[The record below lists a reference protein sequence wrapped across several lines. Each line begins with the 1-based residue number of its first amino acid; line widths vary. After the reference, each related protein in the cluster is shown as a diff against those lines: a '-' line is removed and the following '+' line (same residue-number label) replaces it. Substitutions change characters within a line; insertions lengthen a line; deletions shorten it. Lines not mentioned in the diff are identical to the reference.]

1 MPYCPKG
8 QYRVMRSQ
16 EAGRCS
22 AMLGLMTPSLSREQ
36 LLHSLYEAAELEHN
50 LMCTYLYAAWSIRS
64 GADEGLDARQQAL
77 LAQWK
82 ADILRVAVDEMS
94 HLVSVWNITV
104 ALGGAPRI
112 GRYNFPLEPGALP
125 ASIVVKLAPF
135 NRDTLQHFIFLE
147 RPADSTEPDGAGF
160 VSANLFTRGNR
171 ATRHTP
177 MVYDYATVGEFYASL
192 KEDISR
198 FVAEH
203 GEDIAFS
210 GDRALQLQGG
220 GFGLPRARPV
230 LCART
235 ALEAFDAIVAEGE
248 GAVRDFANSHFSR
261 FLRIRDSFDE
271 LLRADPD
278 FVAAHPAAV
287 NPVLRAPPRP
297 EGRVWL
303 EESRAVATVDL
314 ANAGYGLMLRLLAY
328 AYAVPASDPRKAVVV
343 QLAIGLMR
351 GISPLAEA
359 AARLAAGPS
368 NPGCNDG
375 ISFTALRD
383 SAALPPGAAADRLV
397 RERLREFATG
407 AAELAGWSERH
418 AQAAAIF
425 ARLASTADAQLPDT
439 TSVSLPPVVSSPVTA
454 ASPPAVEIV
463 PGRDIEI
470 QYHGPRCI
478 HARFCVTGAPTVFL
492 ANVQGPWI
500 HPDTMPVERLVDIAH
515 ACPSGAIQYRRL
527 DGKEDERAPP
537 VNLTTV
543 REAGPLAV
551 RAELL
556 LSGQPAGYRA
566 TLCRCGASKQKPFC
580 DGSHKETGF
589 AASGEPGTQGTAML
603 PVRDGPLRVDPE
615 RNGPLAVSGNLE
627 IISGT
632 GRIVAR
638 ITAARLCRC
647 GASQNKPFCDGT
659 HARIG
664 FQAD

>member
-1 MPYCPKG
+1 
-8 QYRVMRSQ
+8 
-16 EAGRCS
+16 
-22 AMLGLMTPSLSREQ
+22 MLDIMNTSLSREQ

-64 GADEGLDARQQAL
+64 GEEDGLDARQQAL

-82 ADILRVAVDEMS
+82 EDILRVAIEEMS

-160 VSANLFTRGNR
+160 VSASRFTRGNR
-171 ATRHTP
+171 TTRHTP
-177 MVYDYATVGEFYASL
+177 MVYDYSTVGEFYASL
-192 KEDISR
+192 KGDISR

-203 GEDIAFS
+203 GEDVAFA
-210 GDRALQLQGG
+210 GDRALQLQGA
-220 GFGLPRARPV
+220 GFGLPQARPV

-235 ALEAFDAIVAEGE
+235 ALEAFDAIVAQGE
-248 GAVRDFANSHFSR
+248 GAAHECANSHFSR
-261 FLRIRDSFDE
+261 FLQIRDSFDE
-271 LLRADPD
+271 LLREDPE

-303 EESRAVATVDL
+303 EDSRAVATVDL

-328 AYAVPASDPRKAVVV
+328 AYAVPATDPRKPVVI

-359 AARLAAGPS
+359 AARLPAGPS
-368 NPGCNDG
+368 NPGCNAG
-375 ISFTALRD
+375 MSFTALRD
-383 SAALPPGAAADRLV
+383 SAALPPGASADRLV
-397 RERLREFATG
+397 RERLREFAAG
-407 AAELAGWSERH
+407 AAELAGWSARH

-425 ARLASTADAQLPDT
+425 ARLASTAEAQLPDT
-439 TSVSLPPVVSSPVTA
+439 TPISTPVTA
-454 ASPPAVEIV
+454 SAPATAAPPPAVEIV

-527 DGKEDERAPP
+527 DGNQDEHAPP

-543 REAGPLAV
+543 REAGPLAI
-551 RAELL
+551 RAELVL
-556 LSGQPAGYRA
+556 AGQPAGFRA

-580 DGSHKETGF
+580 DGTHKVTGF
-589 AASGEPGTQGTAML
+589 AASGEPPTQGTDML

-615 RNGPLAVSGNLE
+615 PDGPLAVSGNLE

-638 ITAARLCRC
+638 VTSARLCRC
-647 GASQNKPFCDGT
+647 GGSQNKPFCDGT
-659 HARIG
+659 HAKIG
-664 FQAD
+664 FHAD